1 MCDTQTTDTTA
12 VMESVK
18 AQLIPVFIMGKRY
31 DVPDSLTIM
40 KAMEY
45 AGYKYIRGAG
55 CRGGICGACATV
67 YRLPG
72 DYRIK
77 VGLACQTVVEPGMHL
92 TQIPFYPATRVAY
105 NIEEMQG
112 IAEEVWK
119 LYPELFRCLACNAC
133 TKVCP
138 MDVRVMDYVSAIKQG
153 DLRKAAQLSFD
164 CIQCGL
170 CTTRCMAEMSQ
181 YHIAQMVRRLHGK
194 YLAPQST
201 HCDEQV
207 QAIADGL
214 YDEAV
219 ETMKAFGFVDPST
232 HEITNDIKKLKELY
246 VKRQMEPHAAAD
258 SWSPDDKYA
267 TLTN

>member
-1 MCDTQTTDTTA
+1 MSVTETMA
-12 VMESVK
+12 AAAEAVK
-18 AQLIPVFIMGKRY
+18 AKMIPVFIMGKKY
-31 DVPDSLTIM
+31 EVPDSLTIM
-40 KAMEY
+40 KAIEY

-67 YRLPG
+67 YRLPE

-92 TQIPFYPATRVAY
+92 TQIPFYPSTRAVFS
-105 NIEEMQG
+105 IEELTG
-112 IAEEVWK
+112 NAEEIWK

-138 MDVRVMDYVSAIKQG
+138 MDVQVMDYIAAIKRG
-153 DLRKAAQLSFD
+153 DLELATELSFD

-170 CTTRCMAEMSQ
+170 CATRCMAEASQ
-181 YHIAQMVRRLHGK
+181 YHIAQMARRLRGK
-194 YLAPQST
+194 FLVKPSR

-207 QAIADGL
+207 EAIAAGA

-219 ETMKAFGFVDPST
+219 GKLKAFGFTDPAT
-232 HEITNDIKKLKELY
+232 HEVTDAIKEMKKLY
-246 VKRQMEPHAAAD
+246 VNRQMEPHSAED
-258 SWSPDDKYA
+258 SWTPDDDYA
-267 TLTN
+267 TLKH

>member
-1 MCDTQTTDTTA
+1 MSDTQTIDTSTA
-12 VMESVK
+12 VEAVK
-18 AQLIPVFIMGKRY
+18 LEMIPVFIMGKRY

-92 TQIPFYPATRVAY
+92 TQIPFYPSTRAAY
-105 NIEEMQG
+105 NLEELEG
-112 IAEEVWK
+112 LAEEIWK
-119 LYPELFRCLACNAC
+119 LYLELFRCLACNAC

-138 MDVRVMDYVSAIKQG
+138 MDVQVMDYVAALKQG
-153 DLRKAAQLSFD
+153 DLEKATEISFD

-181 YHIAQMVRRLHGK
+181 YHIAQMARRLRGK
-194 YLAPQST
+194 YLTPRSE
-201 HCDEQV
+201 HCDKQV
-207 QAIADGL
+207 EAIANGL

-219 ETMKAFGFVDPST
+219 TSLVAFGFVDPAT
-232 HEITNDIKKLKELY
+232 HEISDDIKKLKELY
-246 VKRQMEPHAAAD
+246 VARQSEPHAAED
-258 SWSPDDKYA
+258 SWTPDDKHA

>member
-1 MCDTQTTDTTA
+1 MSDAQTIDSSTA
-12 VMESVK
+12 VDAVK
-18 AQLIPVFIMGKRY
+18 AQIIPVYIMGKRY

-92 TQIPFYPATRVAY
+92 TQIPFYPATRVPY
-105 NIEEMQG
+105 NIEELEG
-112 IAEEVWK
+112 VAEEIWAI
-119 LYPELFRCLACNAC
+119 YPEIFRCLACNAC

-138 MDVRVMDYVSAIKQG
+138 MDVQVMDYIAAIKRG
-153 DLRKAAQLSFD
+153 DLEEATRISFD

-181 YHIAQMVRRLHGK
+181 YHIAQMARRLRGK
-194 YLAPQST
+194 YLAPRSV

-207 QAIADGL
+207 KAIADGF
-214 YDEAV
+214 YDEALKTV
-219 ETMKAFGFVDPST
+219 TSLGSMEPGSKEMP
-232 HEITNDIKKLKELY
+232 EDIKKLKELY
-246 VKRQMEPHAAAD
+246 VARQMEPHAEDD
-258 SWSPDDKYA
+258 SWTPDDKYA

>member
-1 MCDTQTTDTTA
+1 MSDTQTIDSNTA
-12 VMESVK
+12 VESV
-18 AQLIPVFIMGKRY
+18 QSEIIPVFIMGKRY

-92 TQIPFYPATRVAY
+92 TQIPFYPATRVPY
-105 NIEEMQG
+105 NLEELEG
-112 IAEEVWK
+112 VAEEIWT

-138 MDVRVMDYVSAIKQG
+138 MDVQVMDYIAAIKRG
-153 DLRKAAQLSFD
+153 DLEKAAEISFD

-181 YHIAQMVRRLHGK
+181 YHIAQMARRLRGK
-194 YLAPQST
+194 YLAPKSE
-201 HCDEQV
+201 HCEKQV
-207 QAIADGL
+207 QAIADGF
-214 YDEAV
+214 YDDAV
-219 ETMKAFGFVDPST
+219 ESLKACGHLDPAT
-232 HEITNDIKKLKELY
+232 HEMTDDVKKLKELY
-246 VKRQMEPHAAAD
+246 VARQSEPHAAED
-258 SWSPDDKYA
+258 SWTPEDKHA